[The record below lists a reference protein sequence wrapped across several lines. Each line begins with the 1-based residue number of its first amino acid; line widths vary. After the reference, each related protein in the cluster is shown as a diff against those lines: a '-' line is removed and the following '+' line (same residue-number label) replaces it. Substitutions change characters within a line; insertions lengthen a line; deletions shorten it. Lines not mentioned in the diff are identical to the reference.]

1 MQINGTCA
9 FLFHLQLGP
18 TCETSLK
25 NHRENI
31 KTNYFCTSIILRVI
45 SEKLVFITYHA
56 NVTNYVGICKLFNKY
71 RNPIRKKRH
80 APKIS
85 GVLKRTWQ
93 FQTKMESIGIL
104 FNDLNRAV
112 CLPKTRFSGQ
122 TPLTGRNMF
131 KREET
136 TNDGQCDG

>member
-1 MQINGTCA
+1 MHHNV
-9 FLFHLQLGP
+9 
-18 TCETSLK
+18 LK
-25 NHRENI
+25 ICCILKDQNHRENI
-31 KTNYFCTSIILRVI
+31 KTNYLCTSIILRVI

-56 NVTNYVGICKLFNKY
+56 NVTNYVGMCKLYNKY
-71 RNPIRKKRH
+71 RNPIRKNRH